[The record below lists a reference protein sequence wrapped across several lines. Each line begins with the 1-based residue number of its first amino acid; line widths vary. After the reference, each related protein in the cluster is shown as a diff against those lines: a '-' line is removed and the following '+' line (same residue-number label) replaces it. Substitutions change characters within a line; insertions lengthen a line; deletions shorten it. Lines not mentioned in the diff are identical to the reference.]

1 MEEALGEFDSRM
13 KENKKC
19 RFQRICK
26 LIVFS
31 HPLCNKHSFPI
42 KKDFE
47 K

>member
-26 LIVFS
+26 GGAL
-31 HPLCNKHSFPI
+31 
-42 KKDFE
+42 
-47 K
+47 